1 MAGAP
6 GATMSWSSASGDRSN
21 TKRSTCAPTAGSA
34 KPGRRLVG
42 ISNSTT
48 ARDPI
53 RAWEPERP
61 IKCILTICPSRWQHE
76 FGNRDGPSL
85 RSGYALPARRPI
97 SAKQRNRQTIHLS
110 FANRCSNK
118 PSHFSEYNSV
128 GTMLR
133 RYVHGSNVD
142 ADDPL
147 IVYEGAAVSD
157 AARRYLHADPRGS
170 IVAVTNYQGTA
181 IATNSYD
188 EFGIP
193 DSASGTDIASKGRFR
208 YTGQAWLPELGMYY
222 YKARVYSP
230 TLGRFLQTDPIGY
243 EDQFNLYAYVANDPV
258 NGVDPTGMKSVANC
272 VTVGE
277 TTHCGAGDDGSGPPR
292 EDPALSIGGLAV
304 ANRRV
309 QNDTEPQ
316 DSSGPQK
323 DEPKYKICRGQALV
337 YAGNPRH
344 VGRTGGMLRP
354 IRRGAAAIIPRQWTG
369 TRTAGPMLRGQGALV
384 GGVTGGGQRF
394 SGLDDTAGN
403 TDLGPDPQ
411 GVLLDR
417 ANGALYIELITGS
430 HEGSTTV
437 TLAIPIGSPLGCPAG
452 TTQTRTR

>member
-1 MAGAP
+1 
-6 GATMSWSSASGDRSN
+6 
-21 TKRSTCAPTAGSA
+21 
-34 KPGRRLVG
+34 
-42 ISNSTT
+42 
-48 ARDPI
+48 
-53 RAWEPERP
+53 
-61 IKCILTICPSRWQHE
+61 
-76 FGNRDGPSL
+76 
-85 RSGYALPARRPI
+85 
-97 SAKQRNRQTIHLS
+97 
-110 FANRCSNK
+110 
-118 PSHFSEYNSV
+118 
-128 GTMLR
+128 MLR